1 MTASLRFLC
10 SLFFSTPPATPESY
24 TLSLHDALPICEFA
38 PVVHVER
45 LRVHVGE
52 AAAAA
57 AAQDQ
62 AIASGVEGA
71 LRREQHHARVA
82 LGEACRKRDGRRDGG
97 RDGGR
102 AVRRDDLEAQRRLI
116 EERGVN
122 LVAEGHYDPKWRS
135 R

>member
-71 LRREQHHARVA
+71 LRREQHHARS
-82 LGEACRKRDGRRDGG
+82 
-97 RDGGR
+97 
-102 AVRRDDLEAQRRLI
+102 
-116 EERGVN
+116 EERRVGKEWKSQG
-122 LVAEGHYDPKWRS
+122 AAAQETEKRAMTTRHTSDEAHMS
-135 R
+135 I